1 MSVHHS
7 TTTYSAMEAIPLL
20 LFLALLVLPAY
31 CLQSPRQSYHLE
43 LARVDAVDTGSLNIS
58 DHELLRRAIQRSR
71 DRLASITPR
80 LYPTGNRKV
89 VVGEAPVLSAGGEYL
104 VKLGLGT
111 PQHCFTAAI
120 DTASDLIWTQC
131 QPCVK
136 CYRQKDPVFNPMAS
150 TTYAVVPCNSDT
162 CDELDTH
169 RCGRSGSENDDDDD
183 VCQYTYTY
191 GGNSTT
197 RGTLAV
203 DKLTIGDDTFHGV
216 VFGCSSSSVGG
227 PPAEV
232 SGVVGLGRG
241 PLSLVSQ
248 LSVRRFMYCLPPP
261 ASRSAGRLVLGADAT
276 AMRNASDRIVV
287 PMSINPRYPS
297 YYYLNLNGLSIG
309 DKAMSSS
316 FRSSMNATTPGT
328 SDPNPN
334 PNPNV
339 AASPVPVSG
348 DGDGGTGPNAFG
360 MIIDI
365 ASTITFLE
373 ESLYEELV
381 DDLEEEIRLPRGS
394 GSSLGLDLC
403 FILPNGV
410 PMSRVYAPS
419 MSLAFDGE
427 WLRLEKELLFVEDRE
442 SGMMCLMIGK
452 TDGVSILGNYQQQNI
467 QVMYNLRRQRITFV
481 KTNCETLT
489 H

>member
-1 MSVHHS
+1 
-7 TTTYSAMEAIPLL
+7 MEAIPLL

-183 VCQYTYTY
+183 VCQYTYT
-191 GGNSTT
+191 
-197 RGTLAV
+197 
-203 DKLTIGDDTFHGV
+203 
-216 VFGCSSSSVGG
+216 
-227 PPAEV
+227 
-232 SGVVGLGRG
+232 
-241 PLSLVSQ
+241 
-248 LSVRRFMYCLPPP
+248 
-261 ASRSAGRLVLGADAT
+261 SAGRLVLGADAT

-328 SDPNPN
+328 SDA
-334 PNPNV
+334 NPNV

>member
-1 MSVHHS
+1 MD
-7 TTTYSAMEAIPLL
+7 AMLPLL
-20 LFLALLVLPAY
+20 LFLALLVLPPVH
-31 CLQSPRQSYHLE
+31 CLQPPRQSYHLE
-43 LARVDAVDTGSLNIS
+43 LARVDAVDTENLNLT

-80 LYPTGNRKV
+80 VSPSSSNRKV
-89 VVGEAPVLSAGGEYL
+89 VVAEAPVLSAGGEYL

-111 PQHCFTAAI
+111 PQHGFTAAI

-136 CYRQKDPVFNPMAS
+136 CYKQLDPVFNPTAS
-150 TTYAVVPCNSDT
+150 TSYAVVPCNSDT
-162 CDELDTH
+162 CDELDNH
-169 RCGRSGSENDDDDD
+169 RCGNSGDDDDD

-191 GGNSTT
+191 GGNATT
-197 RGTLAV
+197 RGALAV
-203 DKLTIGDDTFHGV
+203 DRLAIGDDVFRGV

-227 PPAEV
+227 PPPQV

-261 ASRSAGRLVLGADAT
+261 VSRSAGRLVLGADAT
-276 AMRNASDRIVV
+276 AVRNASDKIVV
-287 PMSINPRYPS
+287 PMSTNRRYPS
-297 YYYLNLNGLSIG
+297 YYYLNLDGMSIG
-309 DKAMSSS
+309 DRTMTLI
-316 FRSSMNATTPGT
+316 RSNATTTPG
-328 SDPNPN
+328 SSAPP
-334 PNPNV
+334 
-339 AASPVPVSG
+339 PVSDSG
-348 DGDGGTGPNAFG
+348 DHTGPDAYG

-403 FILPNGV
+403 FILPEGV

-419 MSLAFDGE
+419 VSLAFDE
-427 WLRLEKELLFVEDRE
+427 DWLKLEKEQLFVEDRA
-442 SGMMCLMIGK
+442 SGMMCLMMGK
-452 TDGVSILGNYQQQNI
+452 TDGVSILGNYQQQNM

-481 KTNCETLT
+481 KTTCEAEP
-489 H
+489 

>member
-1 MSVHHS
+1 
-7 TTTYSAMEAIPLL
+7 MEAIPLL
-20 LFLALLVLPAY
+20 LFLALLVLPAH

-43 LARVDAVDTGSLNIS
+43 LARVDAVDTESLNIT

-71 DRLASITPR
+71 NRLASIMPR
-80 LYPTGNRKV
+80 LSPTRHSKV

-136 CYRQKDPVFNPMAS
+136 CYRQQDPVFNPMAS

-169 RCGRSGSENDDDDD
+169 RCGRSGSSDDDDDD

-203 DKLTIGDDTFHGV
+203 DKLTIGDDAFHGV

-227 PPAEV
+227 PPAQV

-276 AMRNASDRIVV
+276 AIRNASDRIVV

-297 YYYLNLNGLSIG
+297 YYYLNLNGMSIG
-309 DKAMSSS
+309 DKAMTS
-316 FRSSMNATTPGT
+316 FRSTMNATTP
-328 SDPNPN
+328 DPNT
-334 PNPNV
+334 NV
-339 AASPVPVSG
+339 AAPPVSG
-348 DGDGGTGPNAFG
+348 DGEGGGGTGPNAYG

-394 GSSLGLDLC
+394 GSNLGLDLC
-403 FILPNGV
+403 FILPEGV
-410 PMSRVYAPS
+410 TMSHVYAPP
-419 MSLAFDGE
+419 MSLAFDGQ
-427 WLRLEKELLFVEDRE
+427 WLRLEKEQLFVEDRE

-467 QVMYNLRRQRITFV
+467 QVMYNLRRGRITFV
-481 KTNCETLT
+481 NTNCESGR
-489 H
+489 

>member
-1 MSVHHS
+1 MD
-7 TTTYSAMEAIPLL
+7 AILRLL
-20 LFLALLVLPAY
+20 LFLTLLVLPAVH
-31 CLQSPRQSYHLE
+31 CLVPPRQSYHLE
-43 LARVDAVDTGSLNIS
+43 LARVDAVDIENLNLT

-80 LYPTGNRKV
+80 LSPSRNSKV
-89 VVGEAPVLSAGGEYL
+89 VVAEAPVLSAGGEYL

-136 CYRQKDPVFNPMAS
+136 CYKQLDPVFNPVAS
-150 TTYAVVPCNSDT
+150 TSYSVVPCNSDT

-169 RCGRSGSENDDDDD
+169 RCGNSGSSGDDDDD

-191 GGNSTT
+191 GGNATT
-197 RGTLAV
+197 RGALAV
-203 DKLTIGDDTFHGV
+203 DRLAIGDDVFRGV

-227 PPAEV
+227 PPPQV

-261 ASRSAGRLVLGADAT
+261 VSRSAGRLVLGADAT
-276 AMRNASDRIVV
+276 AVRNASDKIVV
-287 PMSINPRYPS
+287 PMSTSSRYPS
-297 YYYLNLNGLSIG
+297 YYYLNLDGLSVGDRAMNLIG
-309 DKAMSSS
+309 SSS
-316 FRSSMNATTPGT
+316 KNNATTPTG
-328 SDPNPN
+328 PPG
-334 PNPNV
+334 V
-339 AASPVPVSG
+339 AAASPPVSDSG
-348 DGDGGTGPNAFG
+348 DGTGPNAYG

-373 ESLYEELV
+373 ESLYDELV

-403 FILPNGV
+403 FILPEGV
-410 PMSRVYAPS
+410 PMSRVYAPPV
-419 MSLAFDGE
+419 SLAFDGD
-427 WLRLEKELLFVEDRE
+427 WLRLEKEQLFVEDKA
-442 SGMMCLMIGK
+442 SGMMCLMMGK
-452 TDGVSILGNYQQQNI
+452 TDGVSILGNYQQQNM

-481 KTNCETLT
+481 KTTCESTP
-489 H
+489 

>member
-1 MSVHHS
+1 MD
-7 TTTYSAMEAIPLL
+7 AIPPLF
-20 LFLALLVLPAY
+20 FLALLLLPAAH
-31 CLQSPRQSYHLE
+31 CLPLPRQSYHLD
-43 LARVDAVDTGSLNIS
+43 LARVDALDTENLNLT

-71 DRLASITPR
+71 DRLASLMPR
-80 LYPTGNRKV
+80 VSPSRDRKV
-89 VVGEAPVLSAGGEYL
+89 VVAEAPVLSAGGEYL
-104 VKLGLGT
+104 VKLGMGT
-111 PQHCFTAAI
+111 PQHSFTAAI

-136 CYRQKDPVFNPMAS
+136 CYKQLDPVFNPVAS

-169 RCGRSGSENDDDDD
+169 RCGNSGNSGDDEDD

-191 GGNSTT
+191 GGNATT

-203 DKLTIGDDTFHGV
+203 DRLAMGDDVFRGV
-216 VFGCSSSSVGG
+216 VFGCSSSSAGG
-227 PPAEV
+227 PPPQV

-261 ASRSAGRLVLGADAT
+261 VSRSAGRLVLGADAT
-276 AMRNASDRIVV
+276 AVRNASDKIVV
-287 PMSINPRYPS
+287 PMSTNPRYPS
-297 YYYLNLNGLSIG
+297 YYYLNLDGLSIG
-309 DKAMSSS
+309 DRAMTMVRSSS
-316 FRSSMNATTPGT
+316 RNNATTTTPG
-328 SDPNPN
+328 SSNSS
-334 PNPNV
+334 V
-339 AASPVPVSG
+339 AASPPVSDSG
-348 DGDGGTGPNAFG
+348 DGGGGTGPDAYG

-373 ESLYEELV
+373 ESLYDELV

-403 FILPNGV
+403 FILPEGV
-410 PMSRVYAPS
+410 PMSRVYAPPVS
-419 MSLAFDGE
+419 MAFEGD
-427 WLRLEKELLFVEDRE
+427 WVRFEKEQVFVEDRQ
-442 SGMMCLMIGK
+442 SGMMCLMMGK
-452 TDGVSILGNYQQQNI
+452 TDGVSILGNYQQQNM

-481 KTNCETLT
+481 KTACDSVP
-489 H
+489 

>member
-1 MSVHHS
+1 
-7 TTTYSAMEAIPLL
+7 MEAIPLL

-43 LARVDAVDTGSLNIS
+43 LARVDAVDTGSLNIT

-80 LYPTGNRKV
+80 LYQSRNRKV
-89 VVGEAPVLSAGGEYL
+89 VTGEAPVLSAGGEYL

-136 CYRQKDPVFNPMAS
+136 CYRQQDPVFNPMAS

-169 RCGRSGSENDDDDD
+169 RCGRSGSEDDDDDD

-203 DKLTIGDDTFHGV
+203 DKLTMGDDVFHGV

-227 PPAEV
+227 PPAQV

-276 AMRNASDRIVV
+276 AIRNASDRIVV

-309 DKAMSSS
+309 DKAMSS
-316 FRSSMNATTPGT
+316 FRSTRNATTPGT
-328 SDPNPN
+328 PD
-334 PNPNV
+334 PNV
-339 AASPVPVSG
+339 AAPPVSD
-348 DGDGGTGPNAFG
+348 DGDGGGGTGPDAYG

-403 FILPNGV
+403 FLLPDGAT
-410 PMSRVYAPS
+410 MSRVYAPS
-419 MSLAFDGE
+419 VSLAFDGE
-427 WLRLEKELLFVEDRE
+427 WLRLEKEQLFVEDRE
-442 SGMMCLMIGK
+442 SGMMCLMMGK
-452 TDGVSILGNYQQQNI
+452 TDGVSILGNYQQQNL
-467 QVMYNLRRQRITFV
+467 QVMYNLRRGRITFV
-481 KTNCETLT
+481 KTNCESGR
-489 H
+489 